1 MMDVKGLTI
10 SHVKSHLQMY
20 RGSKLTLGKPEESS
34 SSSIRRRQDTEED
47 YLHDY
52 LSLHTRN
59 DCLTGFHPCPHSSLG
74 GVSRKKQTSE
84 SGDDDDVDDF
94 LHIMNMTKMK
104 ETSAFPSH
112 HFNETRWPVD
122 GMLRRWGRRLPK
134 LQRNVRSAPNFSDAA
149 MGSIAHRTKVSVR
162 RQKFTREICHG
173 ETFSVT
179 RFAITG
185 ERIAVVSLRI
195 YLALHHLKGFVSTMF
210 LKGDGNKAEEFR
222 KRKKK
227 ELNAVEHVVRE
238 EKTVGGYEL
247 SGIYSVLYGCA
258 AYIWAAIFSPL
269 IVVKAR
275 QIHWRFSVM
284 RSSVILLELDKG
296 SMMWK
301 ELERSEV
308 KKQSSIVDTF

>member
-1 MMDVKGLTI
+1 MVKCGGRNGDGVGFNYQGGGRVRPYVRSPVPRLRWTPDLHRCFVNAVNMLGGQHRATPKLVLKMMDVKGLTI

-112 HFNETRWPVD
+112 HFNEKTEENTWHEQEHEEED
-122 GMLRRWGRRLPK
+122 LSLSLSLNHHHHW
-134 LQRNVRSAPNFSDAA
+134 RSN
-149 MGSIAHRTKVSVR
+149 GSSVS
-162 RQKFTREICHG
+162 
-173 ETFSVT
+173 ETSE
-179 RFAITG
+179 A
-185 ERIAVVSLRI
+185 
-195 YLALHHLKGFVSTMF
+195 VSTCSTPLVSKDCF
-210 LKGDGNKAEEFR
+210 GSSPKIDLK
-222 KRKKK
+222 
-227 ELNAVEHVVRE
+227 
-238 EKTVGGYEL
+238 L
-247 SGIYSVLYGCA
+247 SIS
-258 AYIWAAIFSPL
+258 
-269 IVVKAR
+269 
-275 QIHWRFSVM
+275 
-284 RSSVILLELDKG
+284 LLG
-296 SMMWK
+296 S
-301 ELERSEV
+301 
-308 KKQSSIVDTF
+308 